1 MVCNSAEAHICDPY
15 TQETKAVARE
25 LRYSLGYKA
34 EPLERK
40 QDTMMLLV
48 KGGAEAKCLP
58 STAQHK
64 SIEKKTTSDI
74 LSWVPSEGQT
84 LSNGLQK

>member
-1 MVCNSAEAHICDPY
+1 MPGAHTCNAR
-15 TQETKAVARE
+15 TQEVGGGTIEGLKA
-25 LRYSLGYKA
+25 SLGYKA